1 MKLTKPQ
8 VALLSSLSDGRS
20 HEVRSRAVGF
30 SGYVT
35 QQGARETTIAALK
48 DAGFI
53 TTEAIRGS
61 DMHRGFTRYGHT
73 VYAEIT
79 PMGRAYLAG
88 LRAR

>member
-8 VALLSSLSDGRS
+8 IELLASLSDGRS

-35 QQGARETTIAALK
+35 QQGARKTTIAALK
-48 DAGFI
+48 DAGLI
-53 TTEAIRGS
+53 TTESVSGS

-73 VYAEIT
+73 IYAEIT